1 MVCCHRGTSACE
13 HIDHRH
19 ADMFNF
25 SQICRSFALN
35 MDKNRSRLGTGLS
48 SLPVRFKSNTLKKR
62 RRAKGKAMFFL
73 LRVAFW
79 LSIVII
85 LLPTGSQQPKSAP
98 TLETK
103 EAVSAASAAVS
114 DMRQFCARQ
123 PDACS
128 VGSQAAVAFGYK
140 AQAGAK
146 MLYDFLTDA
155 LAPAE
160 TGSVV
165 PAGTRKRE
173 AAANSQDSLLPGDL
187 TPA

>member
-1 MVCCHRGTSACE
+1 
-13 HIDHRH
+13 
-19 ADMFNF
+19 
-25 SQICRSFALN
+25 
-35 MDKNRSRLGTGLS
+35 
-48 SLPVRFKSNTLKKR
+48 
-62 RRAKGKAMFFL
+62 MFFL
-73 LRVAFW
+73 IRVAFW

-85 LLPTGSQQPKSAP
+85 LLPTGSKQPKSVP
-98 TLETK
+98 TVETA

-123 PDACS
+123 PEACS

-160 TGSVV
+160 TGSVAS
-165 PAGTRKRE
+165 AGTRKRE
-173 AAANSQDSLLPGDL
+173 TGGQSQDTLLPTDL
-187 TPA
+187 TPAWRGPLPRPDPRGKHSA